1 MTDMLV
7 ELIQNFV
14 GGAESTLNSL
24 FNSMLN
30 LVFFIE
36 REIMYV
42 PVDDDAFFVSSVVT
56 TKIDFNEIYQVIFN
70 YATYILVIVFIFKAI
85 KIYFLMRERR

>member
-7 ELIQNFV
+7 ELIQNFI

-24 FNSMLN
+24 FNAMVN

-36 REIMYV
+36 RELT
-42 PVDDDAFFVSSVVT
+42 AGSN
-56 TKIDFNEIYQVIFN
+56 KIDFNEIYRIIVN
-70 YATYILVIVFIFKAI
+70 YASYMLVIVFVFKAI
-85 KIYFLMRERR
+85 KIYLLMNERR

>member
-7 ELIQNFV
+7 ELIQNFI

-24 FNSMLN
+24 FNAMLN

-36 REIMYV
+36 RELTMNNG
-42 PVDDDAFFVSSVVT
+42 
-56 TKIDFNEIYQVIFN
+56 KIDFNEIYRVVFN
-70 YATYILVIVFIFKAI
+70 YASYILVIVFIVKGI

>member
-7 ELIQNFV
+7 ELIQNFI

-24 FNSMLN
+24 FNAMVN

-36 REIMYV
+36 REL
-42 PVDDDAFFVSSVVT
+42 T
-56 TKIDFNEIYQVIFN
+56 TGSNKIDFNEIYRIIVN
-70 YATYILVIVFIFKAI
+70 YASYMLVIVFVFKAI
-85 KIYFLMRERR
+85 KIYLLMSERR

>member
-1 MTDMLV
+1 MLV
-7 ELIQNFV
+7 ELIQNFI

-36 REIMYV
+36 RELTMNNG
-42 PVDDDAFFVSSVVT
+42 
-56 TKIDFNEIYQVIFN
+56 KIDFNEIYRVVFN
-70 YATYILVIVFIFKAI
+70 YASYILVIVFIVKGI

>member
-7 ELIQNFV
+7 ELIQNFI

-24 FNSMLN
+24 FNAMVN

-36 REIMYV
+36 RELMTG
-42 PVDDDAFFVSSVVT
+42 SN
-56 TKIDFNEIYQVIFN
+56 KIDFNEIYRIIVN
-70 YATYILVIVFIFKAI
+70 YASYMLVIVFVFKAI
-85 KIYFLMRERR
+85 KIYLLMSERR

>member
-7 ELIQNFV
+7 ELIQNFI

-24 FNSMLN
+24 FNAMVN

-36 REIMYV
+36 REL
-42 PVDDDAFFVSSVVT
+42 T
-56 TKIDFNEIYQVIFN
+56 TGSNKIDFNEIYRIIVN
-70 YATYILVIVFIFKAI
+70 YASYMLVIVFVFKAI
-85 KIYFLMRERR
+85 KIYLLMNERR